1 MNRFIKLVNFEL
13 SRFMKIYL
21 VLIGVTI
28 VAQVAGVIVK
38 ANQYMGDAN
47 KTIFED
53 LVPKAQFLEQT
64 GPMTMVHVVKS
75 MWFMG
80 PIALCVVTLAIY
92 IFLIWYRDWVGKN
105 TFIYRLLMLPT
116 SRLNLYFAKAT
127 SIFLMVLGLVSIQLI
142 LLPLES
148 TILTWVVPS
157 DFRMDMTVDQII
169 NSFLYLVILFPK
181 SFIEFVLYYG
191 AGFMVMTVLFTTVLF
206 ERSYKWKG
214 IVLGAGY
221 GLLSVVVFVS
231 PLLPMLISGND
242 YLYPIEMLIVEIIM
256 GLIVTAAAIWL
267 GGFLLKKKI
276 TV

>member
-21 VLIGVTI
+21 VLIGVTL

-38 ANQYMGDAN
+38 ANQYMGKAN
-47 KTIFED
+47 QAIYED
-53 LVPKAQFLEQT
+53 MVSKAQFLDQT
-64 GPMTMVHVVKS
+64 GPMSMMHFVKS

-80 PIALCVVTLAIY
+80 PIALCVVTLVIY
-92 IFLIWYRDWVGKN
+92 IFFIWYRDWVGKN

-116 SRLNLYFAKAT
+116 SRLNVYLAKAI
-127 SIFLMVLGLVSIQLI
+127 SIFLMVLGLVAIQLL

-148 TILTWVVPS
+148 KVLTWVVPS
-157 DFRMDMTVDQII
+157 DFRMDMPVDQIVSNFYYLTI
-169 NSFLYLVILFPK
+169 LYPK

-191 AGFMVMTVLFTTVLF
+191 AGFMVLTVLFTAVLF

-214 IVLGAGY
+214 ILLGAGY
-221 GLLSVVVFVS
+221 GFLSIVIFVL
-231 PLLPMLISGND
+231 PLIPMVIFQKE
-242 YLYPIEMLIVEIIM
+242 YLYPIEILIVEIIM